1 MQTPPLTPADRQAKR
16 LIFLCWLAYTTAYLG
31 RLNFSACL
39 VDIID
44 TLGTTK
50 QAAGLV
56 TSCFF
61 FAYGA
66 GQLINGILSKR
77 YRPRIVIAAALLVR

>member
-50 QAAGLV
+50 
-56 TSCFF
+56 
-61 FAYGA
+61 
-66 GQLINGILSKR
+66 
-77 YRPRIVIAAALLVR
+77 